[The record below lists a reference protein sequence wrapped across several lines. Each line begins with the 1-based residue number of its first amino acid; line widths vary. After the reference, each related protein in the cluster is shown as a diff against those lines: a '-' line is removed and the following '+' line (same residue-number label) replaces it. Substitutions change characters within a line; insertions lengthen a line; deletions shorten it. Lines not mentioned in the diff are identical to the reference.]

1 MCVGVYL
8 ALTFDIDTDAVHLA
22 ALASRVYDAAHTRIT
37 LALDMRH
44 RDRVHTSYA
53 QIVLSDIYSCYAY
66 TQHTHIAFLIMGIT
80 TYI

>member
-8 ALTFDIDTDAVHLA
+8 ALTFDIDTDDVHLA
-22 ALASRVYDAAHTRIT
+22 ALAARVYDAAHTRIT

-53 QIVLSDIYSCYAY
+53 QIVLSDIHSCYAY